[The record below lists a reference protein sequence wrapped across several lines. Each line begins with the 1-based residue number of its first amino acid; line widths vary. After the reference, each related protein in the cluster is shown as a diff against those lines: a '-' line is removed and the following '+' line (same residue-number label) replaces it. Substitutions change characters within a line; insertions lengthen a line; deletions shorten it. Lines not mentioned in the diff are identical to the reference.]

1 MMISRPKDRTAKE
14 RQQLVGIVRSLE
26 GKLYSCAEPPS
37 YEEFGYLYQLAQ
49 LQESL
54 DTLSERGVAVLAAS
68 YYQNSLANR
77 KDTSPPGMN
86 VLVIRFVSGEVD
98 ERDVLIDPRPPS
110 ERQRARAS
118 KNRGTDRGSKN

>member
-1 MMISRPKDRTAKE
+1 M
-14 RQQLVGIVRSLE
+14 GIVRSLE

-77 KDTSPPGMN
+77 KDKSPPGMN

-98 ERDVLIDPRPPS
+98 ELDVLIDPRPPS